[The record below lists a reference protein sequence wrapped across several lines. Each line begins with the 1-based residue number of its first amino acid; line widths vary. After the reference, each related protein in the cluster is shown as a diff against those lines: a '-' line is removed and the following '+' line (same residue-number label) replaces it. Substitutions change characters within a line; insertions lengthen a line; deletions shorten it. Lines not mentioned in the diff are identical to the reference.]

1 MEKAETIK
9 KLSYQNRNIYETCTQ
24 QDQKVMFD
32 FCEGYKT
39 FLNDSKT
46 ERECVEIALEKA
58 KAAGFV
64 AMDDKKS
71 LKPGDRV
78 YKVNRGKNIALMVVG
93 SDSIENGFHLVGSHI
108 DSPRLDLKPNPLY
121 ESEEI
126 AQLRTH
132 YYGGIKKYQWTA
144 IPLAMHG
151 VVYLKNGEKVTL
163 SIGEKKEDPIFCI
176 TDLLPHLAD
185 SQVKKPAHKVIDG
198 EKMTVFVGSIPMQ
211 DESVKE
217 KVKANILTY
226 LNENFGMVEEDFLSA
241 EIEIVPAGSARDAGL
256 DRSVVASYGQD
267 DRVCAYGAL
276 QAILN
281 VENPKKTAICILVDK
296 EETGSAGNT
305 GFRSRFFEW
314 FVMEA
319 IQKMIDKNDVLTLN
333 RVYAHSKCL
342 SGDVSAAVD
351 PNYADVYEKANAAF
365 LNHGVAVNK
374 YTGARGKGG
383 TSDANAE
390 FLFEIRKLFN
400 ENDVAWQICELGK
413 VDEGGGGTIA
423 QYVANQNI
431 DTLDCGTAVLCMH
444 APMELASKAD
454 IYMTYKAYKSFF
466 HMQ

>member
-1 MEKAETIK
+1 MENNELLK
-9 KLSYQNRNIYETCTQ
+9 KITYENKNVYDSCTPEDKKQ
-24 QDQKVMFD
+24 MFD
-32 FCEGYKT
+32 FCEGYKS

-46 ERECVEIALEKA
+46 ERECVQTALDKA
-58 KAAGFV
+58 KKVGFV
-64 AMDDKKS
+64 SMDSKET
-71 LKPGDRV
+71 LAPGDRV
-78 YKVNRGKNIALMVVG
+78 YKVNRDKNILLMVVG
-93 SDSIENGFHLVGSHI
+93 SESIKEGFHLVGSHI
-108 DSPRLDLKPNPLY
+108 DSPRLDLKPNPLF

-126 AQLRTH
+126 AMLRTH
-132 YYGGIKKYQWTA
+132 YYGGIKKYQWTT
-144 IPLAMHG
+144 IPLSMHG

-163 SIGEKKEDPIFCI
+163 HIGEKEEDPIFCV

-185 SQVKKPAHKVIDG
+185 AQVKKPAHKVIDG
-198 EKMTVFVGSIPMQ
+198 EKLTVFIGSIPLQ
-211 DESVKE
+211 DEEVKE
-217 KVKANILTY
+217 KVKGNILTY
-226 LNENFGMVEEDFLSA
+226 LYENYQMEEADFLSA
-241 EIEIVPAGSARDAGL
+241 EIEIVPAGKARDAGL

-276 QAILN
+276 EAILHT
-281 VENPKKTAICILVDK
+281 ENPQKTAVCILVDK

-305 GFRSRFFEW
+305 GFRSRFFELCITQ
-314 FVMEA
+314 A
-319 IQKMIDKNDVLTLN
+319 IFKLTGQCDIMTLN
-333 RVYAHSKCL
+333 EIYSRSKCL

-351 PNYADVYEKANAAF
+351 PNYTEVYERGNSAF

-390 FLFEIRKLFN
+390 FLYEIRRLFD
-400 ENDVAWQICELGK
+400 ENNVAWQICELGK

-454 IYMTYKAYKSFF
+454 IYMTHKAYFSFF
-466 HMQ
+466 QMK